1 MHVVR
6 NLVLMYYLQL
16 WLDRLFVAA
25 LIGTGRT
32 VVVAVSGGTVRN
44 EAANSSRS
52 TLWAVFILEHAGKLA
67 LICFN
72 RGPVILNC
80 NFRTWFLRYYCS
92 QLRMN
97 ESNVRIR
104 LFEAAPNIVSFTTRS

>member
-1 MHVVR
+1 
-6 NLVLMYYLQL
+6 
-16 WLDRLFVAA
+16 LDKLFVAA
-25 LIGTGRT
+25 LIGSGRT

-44 EAANSSRS
+44 EAANSSQS
-52 TLWAVFILEHAGKLA
+52 TLWTVFILEHVGKLA
-67 LICFN
+67 LIGFN
-72 RGPVILNC
+72 RGPVILDYANC
-80 NFRTWFLRYYCS
+80 NFRTWFLMYFCS